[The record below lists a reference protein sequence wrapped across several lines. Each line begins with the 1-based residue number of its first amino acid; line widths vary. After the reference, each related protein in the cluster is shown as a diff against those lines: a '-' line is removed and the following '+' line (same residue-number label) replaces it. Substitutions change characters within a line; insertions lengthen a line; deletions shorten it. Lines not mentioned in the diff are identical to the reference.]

1 MANRCHSPNAC
12 PRLESAVAVGFLASH
27 VLGTAIFPP
36 TPAIIPT
43 GGIGSACFFEPTDLF
58 GSDG

>member
-1 MANRCHSPNAC
+1 MANRCHSPKAF

-27 VLGTAIFPP
+27 VLGTAIFAP

-43 GGIGSACFFEPTDLF
+43 GGIESACF
-58 GSDG
+58 